1 MFTNELV
8 IREFWRRYAIE
19 EAPVLFVEE
28 GPA

>member
-1 MFTNELV
+1 MG